1 MDVLRKVHATKCFI
15 GVDGISLSGGS
26 YIGGGGDL
34 TCAVHHEAIING
46 VMLNSCMGKKYVVV
60 TSERLNRTDRFSC
73 GNLSMIDAI
82 ITDHTVD
89 SFALTEL
96 KNQGVEVIIA

>member
-1 MDVLRKVHATKCFI
+1 
-15 GVDGISLSGGS
+15 
-26 YIGGGGDL
+26 
-34 TCAVHHEAIING
+34 
-46 VMLNSCMGKKYVVV
+46 MGKKYVVV

>member
-1 MDVLRKVHATKCFI
+1 
-15 GVDGISLSGGS
+15 GS